1 MVGVTEHTS
10 ELENAAASVSSFG
23 VDASGELY
31 TVTYGLGQINRLA
44 LDGPVP
50 PPPPAGTCTTPNPF
64 VSLGG
69 GNVL

>member
-31 TVTYGLGQINRLA
+31 TVAYGLGQIYRLA

-50 PPPPAGTCTTPNPF
+50 PPPPAINLDYPQPVRLVGRRY
-64 VSLGG
+64 
-69 GNVL
+69 VL